1 MKVQLDANKDLLDLQ
16 KKIRE
21 IQLADEPHNE
31 EAKNITNNL
40 FVGSTTELQKMIEN
54 MKNGNTTATN

>member
-21 IQLADEPHNE
+21 IQVADEPHNE
-31 EAKNITNNL
+31 AAKQVTNNL
-40 FVGSTTELQKMIEN
+40 FVGTTAELQKMIEN
-54 MKNGNTTATN
+54 MKNGRPDSRV